1 LIDLW
6 LFVLYV
12 LLAQA
17 VSDKNNK
24 SRNIYRIVLM
34 IAPKNR
40 IYLKKYQTYQL
51 ILTEITT
58 YYLKSNKQYEVIPE
72 SHPYKLYIT
81 NKL

>member
-1 LIDLW
+1 
-6 LFVLYV
+6 
-12 LLAQA
+12 
-17 VSDKNNK
+17 
-24 SRNIYRIVLM
+24 M

-81 NKL
+81 NKQ